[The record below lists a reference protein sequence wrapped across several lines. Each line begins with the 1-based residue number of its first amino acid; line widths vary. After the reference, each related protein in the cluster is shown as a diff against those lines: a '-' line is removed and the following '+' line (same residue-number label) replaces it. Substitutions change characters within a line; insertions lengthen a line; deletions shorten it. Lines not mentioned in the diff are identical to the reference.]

1 MRNQKG
7 RSFYGEKYG
16 GTEKDKYLDRTYT
29 AVSQNARRK

>member
-16 GTEKDKYLDRTYT
+16 AEKEKYLDRTYT
-29 AVSQNARRK
+29 AVNQNARRK